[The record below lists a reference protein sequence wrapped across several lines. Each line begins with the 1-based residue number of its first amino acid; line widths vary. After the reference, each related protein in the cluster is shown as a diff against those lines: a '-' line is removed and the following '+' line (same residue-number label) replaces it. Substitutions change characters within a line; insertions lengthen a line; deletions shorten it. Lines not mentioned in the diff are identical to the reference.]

1 MEQPTV
7 SDLADI
13 WGVFDDGRVGGI
25 SENDLDKILQRWTK
39 HISESFAARYLPS
52 LIRTF
57 LSITNPILR
66 LAYIS
71 FVQII
76 VVEAAIFF
84 PRFVRIFPQEACSLY
99 LETVTMI
106 SDRSYD
112 WDDPKTAMPGRPA
125 VFPAYFYL
133 VSLITALFNHLP
145 LSSDFPILA
154 PALKEG
160 LRDFAS
166 RCERVLTAEQLQSP
180 MGLKIIRTLAGGERD
195 PRGLMAEGRLVVWVS
210 CGQRV
215 AELAAAVASK
225 RPMCTSTCLDVKEG
239 DEMLACAKCRAV
251 RYCCKDHQRADWKR
265 HKRLCFEPSW

>member
-1 MEQPTV
+1 
-7 SDLADI
+7 
-13 WGVFDDGRVGGI
+13 
-25 SENDLDKILQRWTK
+25 
-39 HISESFAARYLPS
+39 
-52 LIRTF
+52 
-57 LSITNPILR
+57 
-66 LAYIS
+66 
-71 FVQII
+71 
-76 VVEAAIFF
+76 
-84 PRFVRIFPQEACSLY
+84 
-99 LETVTMI
+99 
-106 SDRSYD
+106 
-112 WDDPKTAMPGRPA
+112 MPGRPA

-239 DEMLACAKCRAV
+239 DEMLACAKVRLLCWLALFSRPSLSFADLSRRVFLKQCRAV
-251 RYCCKDHQRADWKR
+251 RYCCKGTPIYIP
-265 HKRLCFEPSW
+265 LSLFSS